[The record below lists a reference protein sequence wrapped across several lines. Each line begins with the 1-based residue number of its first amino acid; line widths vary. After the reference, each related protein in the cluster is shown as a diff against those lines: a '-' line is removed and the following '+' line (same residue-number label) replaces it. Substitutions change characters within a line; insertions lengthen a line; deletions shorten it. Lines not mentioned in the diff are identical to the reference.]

1 MNNFKAISN
10 TANNSNTKAKAHKG
24 YEWDA
29 QRTQEKKQSAQMRS
43 LKQGR
48 KNVWNSLEAV

>member
-1 MNNFKAISN
+1 MNNFKATRN
-10 TANNSNTKAKAHKG
+10 TANTIKTKAQKG